1 MPTLAFDVGLSL
13 LLLLAQKEEDPRF
26 QIPWDQLSEKQK
38 KKIRK
43 VMDDVT
49 VEVPV
54 ERTAVSSKMDVY
66 DFLLEELPFTSDV
79 VREMGKGKYE
89 IFRDLKKPEK
99 ESELDAWRHTY
110 YLDDKDGLKLRA
122 ELIRKEEKRRIY
134 YTYGSYDLDP
144 LPPVWGRSVIIVTWE
159 EKDGKLVTD
168 GRVYAQIDSSFY
180 KALSGMFKDTIE
192 GVVKD
197 KSLLFIVAA
206 RYVSELLA
214 EDPKKLYNQ
223 VKDAKQV
230 DQEVLEE
237 LRKRF
242 MK

>member
-1 MPTLAFDVGLSL
+1 MPTLACEVGLSL
-13 LLLLAQKEEDPRF
+13 LLLLVQKDDDPRF
-26 QIPWDQLSEKQK
+26 EIPWDKLSEKQQK
-38 KKIRK
+38 KVKK

-49 VEVPV
+49 VQVPV
-54 ERTAVSSKMDVY
+54 ERTAVSSRAEVY

-89 IFRDLKKPEK
+89 IFRDVKKPEK
-99 ESELDAWRHTY
+99 KAELDAWRHTY

-122 ELIRKEEKRRIY
+122 ELVFTEENRRIF
-134 YTYGSYDLDP
+134 YTWGSYDLDP
-144 LPPVWGRSVIIVTWE
+144 LPPVWGRSVILVTWA

-168 GRVYAQIDSSFY
+168 GRVYAQVDSGFY
-180 KALSGMFKDTIE
+180 KALSGVFKDTIE

-197 KSLLFIVAA
+197 KSLLFIQAA

-214 EDPKKLYNQ
+214 QDAKKLYTQ

-242 MK
+242 IK